1 MNRNL
6 RDILVR
12 AGKTFA
18 QAAVGVIIAA
28 VLGVPTTTLLIT
40 AAIVGVV
47 AALISFAQNLLGISP
62 TSIPGRAAQTFV
74 QTFGAVLV
82 ATGYVVNQ
90 ATLVAALAGALSAT
104 VNYVKEAN
112 L

>member
-6 RDILVR
+6 RDIAVR
-12 AGKTFA
+12 AAKTFV
-18 QAAVGVIIAA
+18 QAAAGVVIASIVGVPVA
-28 VLGVPTTTLLIT
+28 TLLIT

-47 AALISFAQNLLGISP
+47 AALISFAQNILGVSP

-82 ATGYVVNQ
+82 ATGYIVNQ
-90 ATLVAALAGALSAT
+90 ATLVAAFAAAVSAT
-104 VNYVKEAN
+104 INFVKETA
-112 L
+112 